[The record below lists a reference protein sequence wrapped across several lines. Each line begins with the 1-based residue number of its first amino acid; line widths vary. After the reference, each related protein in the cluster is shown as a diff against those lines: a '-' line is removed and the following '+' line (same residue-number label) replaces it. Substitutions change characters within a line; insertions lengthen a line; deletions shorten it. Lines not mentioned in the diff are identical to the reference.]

1 MARHRN
7 IRNAKS
13 YDYDYDD
20 DDIFGQSY
28 EDDYGVSPGTM
39 AQYSYS
45 RSRRDDF
52 STFMPSESTVQEADE
67 DAFDEM
73 DRGGM
78 QKSMNTGQKLQ
89 TGNEILI
96 QSCIEMMHDVVGESY
111 SDQAMK
117 EAAIKADFDVE
128 RAINFLL
135 SSPKTENCPIVTQ
148 SSGLEFSMNQPPLEQ
163 RQRRN
168 RRNNNDSDISAPSTE
183 KRKLNPNILAN
194 QGHVTKVVSSTTPGK
209 TGFAM
214 NNANQ
219 KDNGSYRNTNG
230 VSSQPKKTKPNS
242 GITSV
247 NSSFKNLQIENGE
260 VKKATIPKPS
270 IPLQTLMVEK
280 SESASLSPNVKQ
292 KSEEPQPSM
301 VEYKNTKHAAEI
313 IAKYE
318 ERMKLAKPLI
328 SMVVIGH
335 VDAGKSTLMGHI
347 LYQSGEVSKRAMHKY
362 EQESRKIGKASFAYA
377 WVLDETG
384 EERSRGVT
392 MDVGLTRFETKNRVI
407 TLMDAPGH
415 KDFIPNMITGASQ
428 ADVAVLV
435 INATTGEFEAGFDLG
450 GQTREHSL
458 LVRSLGIA
466 QLAVAINKL
475 DTVGW
480 SQKRF
485 NDIVSKL
492 SSFLKQAGF
501 KDSDVTFVPV
511 SGLLGQ
517 NLTKLG
523 TDEKL
528 TSWYKGPCLVDVIDK
543 FKPPQRPVDYPL
555 RFCVTDVVRGQGTG
569 INVSGKVETGGVKV
583 GSKVVVLP
591 AGEQS
596 LVKGIEFHDGARA
609 EVVLAG
615 DHATLTCHGV
625 DIMKIHTG
633 NVLSDIK
640 NPIPVVSRFQARIII
655 FNIAVPITRGFPVE
669 LHYKAASEPAV
680 IKRLLSVLHK
690 STGEVVAKKPK
701 VILKGQ
707 NVMVQMMTHRPIC
720 IEEYHKVKEMGR
732 FTLRYGGS
740 TIAAGVVTDVL
751 K

>member
-7 IRNAKS
+7 VRNAKS

-45 RSRRDDF
+45 RSRQNDF
-52 STFMPSESTVQEADE
+52 SSFMPSESTVQEDDE
-67 DAFDEM
+67 EAFEESSGTQES
-73 DRGGM
+73 R
-78 QKSMNTGQKLQ
+78 NTSLLTNQQ
-89 TGNEILI
+89 PTGNDILL

-111 SDQAMK
+111 SDEVMKRAAMR
-117 EAAIKADFDVE
+117 ADYDVE
-128 RAINFLL
+128 RALNFLL
-135 SSPKTENCPIVTQ
+135 SSKTENPPAPFQT
-148 SSGLEFSMNQPPLEQ
+148 GGFEFAISQPPLEQ

-168 RRNNNDSDISAPSTE
+168 RRNFNDAQSSNME
-183 KRKLNPNILAN
+183 KRKSNPNILST
-194 QGHVTKVVSSTTPGK
+194 GGSVTKVVSSTTPGK
-209 TGFAM
+209 TGFAT
-214 NNANQ
+214 NNFTQ
-219 KDNGSYRNTNG
+219 KENGNYKNSNG
-230 VSSQPKKTKPNS
+230 VAKQPKKAKP
-242 GITSV
+242 TPAV
-247 NSSFKNLQIENGE
+247 DTVDSSLKSLKIDNCDDR
-260 VKKATIPKPS
+260 KSTIPKPS
-270 IPLQTLMVEK
+270 LPMHTLMVEK

-292 KSEEPQPSM
+292 KSEDPPQSITD
-301 VEYKNTKHAAEI
+301 YKNTKHAAEI
-313 IAKYE
+313 VAKYE
-318 ERMKLAKPLI
+318 ERKKQTKPLI

-362 EQESRKIGKASFAYA
+362 EQESRKLGKASFAYA

-392 MDVGLTRFETKNRVI
+392 MDVGLTRFETKNRII

-466 QLAVAINKL
+466 QLAVAVNKL

-480 SQKRF
+480 SQQRF
-485 NDIVSKL
+485 NEVVSKL

-501 KDSDVTFVPV
+501 KDSDVTYVPV
-511 SGLLGQ
+511 SGLLGE
-517 NLTKLG
+517 NLTKPA
-523 TDEKL
+523 TDGKL
-528 TSWYKGPCLVDVIDK
+528 TSWYKGPCLADVIDQ
-543 FKPPQRPVDYPL
+543 FKSPQRPVDYPL

-569 INVSGKVETGGVKV
+569 INVSGKVETGGVKI
-583 GSKVVVLP
+583 GSKVIVLP

-596 LVKGIEFHDGARA
+596 LVKGIEFHDGTRA

-640 NPIPVVSRFQARIII
+640 NQIPVVSKFQARIII
-655 FNIAVPITRGFPVE
+655 FNISVPITRGFPVE

-707 NVMVQMMTHRPIC
+707 NVMVQIMVHRPIC

-740 TIAAGVVTDVL
+740 TIAAGVVTEVL
-751 K
+751 